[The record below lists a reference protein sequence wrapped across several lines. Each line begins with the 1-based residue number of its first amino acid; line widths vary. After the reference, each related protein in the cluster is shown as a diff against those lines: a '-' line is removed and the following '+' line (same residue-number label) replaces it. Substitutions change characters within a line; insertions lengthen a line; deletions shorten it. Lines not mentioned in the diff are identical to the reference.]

1 MADMQTP
8 LRRVRGLGS
17 ARGGTAHFWRVRVT
31 SVALVPLSL
40 FAIWLV
46 LATFGSGYLETRAML
61 AHPVVAILLGLFVV
75 ITLDHMLRR
84 FTRIVRALVVHPDRM
99 RENLERSRGV
109 IFSGTVLLELAQR
122 GVSREQAYTWV
133 QRAAMRSHDE
143 RLDFKDV
150 LAADPDVMGVLS
162 RDDLDRAF
170 DLDQQLRHVG
180 PLVDRVLSDTAVA
193 SRSKTRED

>member
-1 MADMQTP
+1 
-8 LRRVRGLGS
+8 
-17 ARGGTAHFWRVRVT
+17 
-31 SVALVPLSL
+31 
-40 FAIWLV
+40 
-46 LATFGSGYLETRAML
+46 
-61 AHPVVAILLGLFVV
+61 
-75 ITLDHMLRR
+75 
-84 FTRIVRALVVHPDRM
+84 M

-143 RLDFKDV
+143 RLDFKEV

-162 RDDLDRAF
+162 RDDLDSAF
-170 DLDQQLRHVG
+170 DLEEQLRHVG